1 VSGTAEALDFK
12 RGHRGNQP
20 SPRGREAI
28 PPIDLAVYQREIVAA
43 KQIEN

>member
-1 VSGTAEALDFK
+1 VIGAAEALDSG

-20 SPRGREAI
+20 LPRERETI

-43 KQIEN
+43 K